1 MTLARAWG
9 PIGTRLGRSTDDPLV
24 FTGEALHALR
34 FGPRV
39 SGAKAELELG
49 HTARPLEESVRDVY
63 AGFREL
69 GA

>member
-9 PIGTRLGRSTDDPLV
+9 PIGTRLGRSSDNPLV

-34 FGPRV
+34 FGSRV
-39 SGAKAELELG
+39 SGAKAERELG
-49 HTARPLEESVRDVY
+49 HTARPLVESVRDVY